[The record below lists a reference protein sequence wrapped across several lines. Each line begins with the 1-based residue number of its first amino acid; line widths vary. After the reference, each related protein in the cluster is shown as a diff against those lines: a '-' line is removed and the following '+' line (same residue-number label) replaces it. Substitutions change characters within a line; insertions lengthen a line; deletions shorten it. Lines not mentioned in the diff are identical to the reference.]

1 VRGLD
6 TNILV
11 RLLTG
16 DDPDQARKVAALLEK
31 TEEEG
36 NRLHVS
42 SVTLC
47 ELAWVLRSRYR
58 MSRQEISLALQS
70 LLDVTILEVQER
82 DLVRRA
88 LDDFRTGPA
97 SFPDYLIGWQNWQ
110 AGCADTLTLD
120 RKLSESA
127 GFTLL
132 S

>member
-1 VRGLD
+1 MRGLD

-16 DDPDQARKVAALLEK
+16 DDPDQARKVEALLEK

-36 NRLHVS
+36 DRLHVS

-70 LLDVTILEVQER
+70 LLGSTLLEIQDR

-88 LDDFRTGPA
+88 LDDFRTGSA

-110 AGCADTLTLD
+110 AGCIDTLTFD
-120 RKLSESA
+120 RPLSESA

-132 S
+132 F

>member
-11 RLLTG
+11 RLFTG
-16 DDPDQARKVAALLEK
+16 DDPDQARKAEAFLEE

-36 NRLHVS
+36 GRLHVS

-70 LLDVTILEVQER
+70 LLDVTILEVQDR

-88 LDDFRTGPA
+88 LDDFISGSA
-97 SFPDYLIGWQNWQ
+97 SFPDYLIGWQNWH
-110 AGCADTLTLD
+110 AGCKDTLTFD
-120 RKLSESA
+120 RTLSEYA